1 MHVLALLRDHSGTV
15 MDLPYKFGAT
25 DRDVTREENF
35 NMEIIREGVRPKK
48 MSKDEYQAAVKE
60 AKERQRQK
68 EKEKRKEEKK
78 RAEREASGRPATTDD
93 EPVGP
98 KLAPNGAPVL
108 PTRPAPK
115 ARIEQP
121 EEDHDKKKKKS
132 KNNKHKVEGAA
143 PTPGKAWQFWKK

>member
-78 RAEREASGRPATTDD
+78 RAEREASGRPVPNWRRMVHRFCRLAQHQKHVSSNPKRTMTRRRKRVKTTNTKWK
-93 EPVGP
+93 VQRRHLG
-98 KLAPNGAPVL
+98 KRGSFG
-108 PTRPAPK
+108 
-115 ARIEQP
+115 
-121 EEDHDKKKKKS
+121 KS
-132 KNNKHKVEGAA
+132 RGVERHS
-143 PTPGKAWQFWKK
+143 